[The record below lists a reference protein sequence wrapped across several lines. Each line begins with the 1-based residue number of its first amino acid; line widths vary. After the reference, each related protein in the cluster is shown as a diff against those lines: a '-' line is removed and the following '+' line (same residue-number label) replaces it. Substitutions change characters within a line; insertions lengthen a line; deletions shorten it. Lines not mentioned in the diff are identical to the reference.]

1 MTDNHKEIE
10 EQIRQ
15 VERTWVQAHRDLD
28 LHAIEFIL
36 DDDYSQLK
44 ADGTIIRK
52 QDLLESY
59 TSGERYW
66 EIAQSNP
73 IHIQIMGETALL
85 FGRWRGKGVNS
96 GEAFDY
102 SAYFVAVYRKREH
115 GWKLAAD
122 ASLASG

>member
-1 MTDNHKEIE
+1 MTDNLKGIE

-15 VERTWVQAHRDLD
+15 VERAWVQAHRDLD
-28 LHAIEFIL
+28 LQAIESIL
-36 DDDYSQLK
+36 DDEYSQLK
-44 ADGTIIRK
+44 ADGTLIGK

-59 TSGERYW
+59 ASGERYW
-66 EIAQSNP
+66 EIAESNP
-73 IHIQIMGETALL
+73 IRIQIMGETALL

-102 SAYFVAVYRKREH
+102 YAYFLAVYCKRAD

-122 ASLASG
+122 ASLV